1 MPILR
6 TLLFEALKR
15 AALNPEVRAR
25 AARTYRED
33 LQPHLGEAARKGRGA
48 AEQLGA
54 EWRSTGAEVDP
65 RREPARF
72 AGRFAGRLRRRLQ
85 GPDEG

>member
-6 TLLFEALKR
+6 SLLFEALKR
-15 AALNPEVRAR
+15 AATDPRFRAR
-25 AARTYRED
+25 AAQTYRED

-48 AEQLGA
+48 AEQLGS
-54 EWRSTGAEVDP
+54 EWRGAADEADP

-85 GPDEG
+85 GPEEG

>member
-15 AALNPEVRAR
+15 AALNPKVRAR
-25 AARTYRED
+25 AAQTYREE

-48 AEQLGA
+48 AEQLSA
-54 EWRSTGAEVDP
+54 EWRGTATEVDP

-85 GPDEG
+85 GPEEG